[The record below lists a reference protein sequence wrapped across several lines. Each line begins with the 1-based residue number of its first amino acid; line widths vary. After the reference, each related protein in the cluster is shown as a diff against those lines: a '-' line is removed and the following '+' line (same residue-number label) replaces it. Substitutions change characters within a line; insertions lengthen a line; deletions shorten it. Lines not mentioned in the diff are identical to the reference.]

1 MQQRS
6 IAEDAFQQHDQAGQ
20 HRGEKKSLRAKAVE
34 ELIKF
39 LILFAYLWIIFLVFF
54 VHEWIVLAHNHIG
67 FRFYGLA
74 AINSLVLAKIMLIA
88 EDMRFTK
95 VFERGSL
102 VSPIAYKSALFSV
115 LLISAYLLEE
125 VVVGA
130 FRGKVVAE
138 SFPRIGDGTAWGIL
152 AVAFILCLA
161 LVPFFAF
168 REMARVMGPANFRA
182 LIFKGAANVEPI
194 PVVKISSPRS
204 TNKEENTCSK
214 RSALRLW

>member
-6 IAEDAFQQHDQAGQ
+6 IAEETRQQHDQAGQ
-20 HRGEKKSLRAKAVE
+20 HRSEKKSLRAKAVE

-67 FRFYGLA
+67 FKFYGLA

-95 VFERGSL
+95 AFERGSL
-102 VSPIAYKSALFSV
+102 ISPIAYKSALFSV

-125 VVVGA
+125 VTVGA
-130 FRGKVVAE
+130 FRGKGLAE
-138 SFPRIGDGTAWGIL
+138 SFPRVGDGTVWGIL
-152 AVAFILCLA
+152 AMAFVLCLA

-182 LIFKGAANVEPI
+182 LILKRGSGSGSTATQC
-194 PVVKISSPRS
+194 VVTTATLKQRHS
-204 TNKEENTCSK
+204 
-214 RSALRLW
+214 